1 MSDKI
6 GISAKA
12 DANTGMC
19 VDPTSELGLRISTLY
34 TTVKIREAT
43 ERSYIQCGTF
53 SKQQKSLQHSL

>member
-6 GISAKA
+6 DISAKA

-34 TTVKIREAT
+34 EGWNFNSGNYLFTTDTK
-43 ERSYIQCGTF
+43 
-53 SKQQKSLQHSL
+53 